1 TVEPDVLAHIVDA
14 VSSGR
19 PHPAR
24 LLPETVVLRHG
35 RGDRIPIAGRES
47 GVSLTWEV
55 ACDDRIVA
63 RGDGGVI
70 APDVPIGTYRLRIT
84 ARTQDGEIR
93 ESATLLVAPPM
104 AYQAR
109 DPHARMWALAV
120 QLYGVRSGRN
130 WGHGDFTDLMNL
142 LALAAK
148 VGAAAVAL
156 NPLHALFDDRADK
169 ASPYSPNSRLFLNPL
184 YIDVDAVPEFPGV
197 EAAGLRDEIARLRA
211 ADLVD
216 HRGVA
221 AAKLSALRLAYDRFR
236 QTPDAQ
242 RGVEFEA
249 FRRERGPWLSRF
261 ATFEHLRRRFP
272 NVWWEWP
279 DEFRHPDE

>member
-1 TVEPDVLAHIVDA
+1 MNDISDLAAQWGVASDYYDAFGRRKTVEPDVLAHIVDA

-35 RGDRIPIAGRES
+35 RGDRIPIAGGES
-47 GVSLTWEV
+47 GVSVTWEV

-84 ARTQDGEIR
+84 ARTHDGEIR

-120 QLYGVRSGRN
+120 QLYGVRS
-130 WGHGDFTDLMNL
+130 
-142 LALAAK
+142 
-148 VGAAAVAL
+148 
-156 NPLHALFDDRADK
+156 
-169 ASPYSPNSRLFLNPL
+169 
-184 YIDVDAVPEFPGV
+184 
-197 EAAGLRDEIARLRA
+197 
-211 ADLVD
+211 
-216 HRGVA
+216 
-221 AAKLSALRLAYDRFR
+221 
-236 QTPDAQ
+236 
-242 RGVEFEA
+242 
-249 FRRERGPWLSRF
+249 
-261 ATFEHLRRRFP
+261 
-272 NVWWEWP
+272 
-279 DEFRHPDE
+279 